1 MKNCNNCTHL
11 LPGDRCAHENGCES
25 DYEFWEP
32 KKTNMP
38 TPNKIYIS
46 GKITGLDI
54 TEAQEKF
61 NRYESSLI
69 SEGFEVINPMK
80 ISPFRQ
86 DKTWNDYMRD
96 CVRALCDCEM
106 IGMMPCWQT
115 SKGAQI
121 EKEIAEKIGIMVCYL

>member
-1 MKNCNNCTHL
+1 MIFRSDGFKNSPGGLSGLKLHRNMK
-11 LPGDRCAHENGCES
+11 
-25 DYEFWEP
+25 
-32 KKTNMP
+32 
-38 TPNKIYIS
+38 NKIYIS

-80 ISPFRQ
+80 VSPFHQ